1 MGARSSP
8 GPTWGGLLVGAYLF
22 CVASFSSAEGSF
34 LLLIPQI
41 VAALLVGYA
50 LYDILSRFAI
60 RIPAEIGFY
69 ALLGLWAAFTRFI
82 GSGVG
87 LTPALGTL
95 LKIVVAALACAQ
107 LIKTE
112 SDLLMALRIFVCS
125 IFVVFIQNM
134 GDLGYLSTMGQ
145 ITEDDRFAG
154 TLLNANT
161 AAIFALTIIWT
172 SVVLLLRSGRSLWRW
187 AWYALPIGLALVI
200 VYYSGSKK
208 GLIGLALLAVFVTR
222 LWYKRQAQTL
232 LRKGLV
238 VLASAALILIVG
250 YFIYTSPFFFRMQQL
265 FQGVTNASDMARWDL
280 ARDAID
286 VWLKNG
292 KAFFFGVGY
301 DNFWMFSSLGTYA
314 HSTPLELLA
323 SCGLIGVSLFLAFL
337 GLLIRKF
344 VRLYRTAADPDDKS
358 FFFAIDIFLGIY
370 TFFMAAAVLHD
381 AKELIPI
388 LACLAGF
395 GGRELRLQAEAAAE
409 AARDAALSA
418 GEPSVEEEG

>member
-1 MGARSSP
+1 MIARSSS

-22 CVASFSSAEGSF
+22 SVASFSSAEGSF

-125 IFVVFIQNM
+125 IFVVFIQNA

-161 AAIFALTIIWT
+161 AAIFALTIIWA
-172 SVVLLLRSGRSLWRW
+172 SVVLLLRSGRTLWRW
-187 AWYALPIGLALVI
+187 VWYAVPIGLALVI
-200 VYYSGSKK
+200 IYYSGSKK

-232 LRKGLV
+232 FRKGVV
-238 VLASAALILIVG
+238 VLASAALILVVG

-280 ARDAID
+280 ARDALD

-292 KAFFFGVGY
+292 KAFFLGVGY

-323 SCGLIGVSLFLAFL
+323 SCGIIGVSLFLAFL

-395 GGRELRLQAEAAAE
+395 GGRELQLRAEAGAQAAGE
-409 AARDAALSA
+409 AAPAAAGPA
-418 GEPSVEEEG
+418 GEKEG